1 MWEDCM
7 TVQLFGRVA
16 GILLMTACLAGCV
29 DITMDVQPT
38 SEATAKGVMTQV
50 MSAQVYPMLKANK
63 KPGQPASADEFCSD
77 GQLTENADGSATCVV
92 SKEGPFADL
101 AFDQGKENV
110 KFSSAGPGL
119 VRVAFPTAEMAKGL
133 NGAMSQSGMGGA
145 AAAGDPAKPA
155 DPEAAKQEEQ
165 MKQMMAAY
173 FDGHFLTLKVSGGDI
188 TDTNM
193 TLAADKR
200 SAEQKIPFTDLIN
213 GTAKLPDELFAV
225 VKVK

>member
-1 MWEDCM
+1 M

-16 GILLMTACLAGCV
+16 GVLFVTACLAGCIDV
-29 DITMDVQPT
+29 TMDVQPT
-38 SEATAKGVMTQV
+38 SETTAKGVMTQV

-63 KPGQPASADEFCSD
+63 KPGQPTSPDEFCGD
-77 GQLTENADGSATCVV
+77 GQLSENADGTATCVV
-92 SKEGPFADL
+92 SKEGPFAAL
-101 AFDQGKENV
+101 AFEQGKESV

-133 NGAMSQSGMGGA
+133 NGVISGVNSA

-173 FDGHFLTLKVSGGDI
+173 FDGHFVTLKVSGGDI
-188 TDTNM
+188 TETNM
-193 TLAADKR
+193 RLAADKR

-213 GTAKLPDELFAV
+213 GTAKLPDELYAV